1 MDRHERLLRHA
12 LFEAEKLLD
21 QWRSTADTR
30 SITLEDRMALAGRFH
45 ELAGIVAISVADLPG
60 EPDVVGIALL
70 RSRRERRG
78 GRG

>member
-12 LFEAEKLLD
+12 LFEARNLLD
-21 QWRSTADTR
+21 QWGSTADTR